1 MLVMTEDGKLF
12 LFCQI
17 IVQCL
22 DTEQRLGMT
31 FNIRKREIKR
41 NI

>member
-1 MLVMTEDGKLF
+1 MLGTTEDGILF

-17 IVQCL
+17 IVQCFN
-22 DTEQRLGMT
+22 TEQRLGMT